1 MQSITS
7 QKENSKVQNP
17 RVNIGRFKTSV
28 HIKYK
33 NVLLLLSTP
42 GYKSCHTNKLQYLR
56 FSIVWNSFF
65 CFCCGYLE
73 NLKPMWLFSFR
84 LYFNQKDRALEP
96 LLTIIYHGILISQ
109 PKPESHFFLLNKL
122 ISLIPMRVQMFK
134 FTEILTEII
143 PRNKYYFCVRWFDIC
158 NKRFIHMILLKEIH
172 TTFTYIVICQN
183 LTTN

>member
-1 MQSITS
+1 MTS
-7 QKENSKVQNP
+7 QKENSKVQNLQ
-17 RVNIGRFKTSV
+17 VNIGRFKTSV
-28 HIKYK
+28 HIKYYFFYQH
-33 NVLLLLSTP
+33 L
-42 GYKSCHTNKLQYLR
+42 GKSRHSNKLQYLR

-84 LYFNQKDRALEP
+84 LYFNQKDRTLKP

-109 PKPESHFFLLNKL
+109 SKPESHFFLLNKL

-143 PRNKYYFCVRWFDIC
+143 PRK
-158 NKRFIHMILLKEIH
+158 
-172 TTFTYIVICQN
+172 
-183 LTTN
+183 